1 MSASTEEQQQQVVAG
16 GDSSDRRSAF
26 ASPAAAVTTATNDD
40 IDNNCNEIVTNYT
53 RSFDLGLG
61 TASNSVNTC
70 IDDPHRAEEEGE
82 YNVTSLELF
91 SDLVVVVAI
100 HVIAT
105 PLEEEGILAN
115 IPWYIIRIFHL
126 WLIWHSATISFHL
139 SHLFKDAEN
148 PVLLLIVLLYM
159 VLVLLLAQH
168 YRIDDNFGALIIN
181 MILRAMEVA
190 SFAVQ
195 VHRDPPMHFDS
206 ARLTILRMI
215 PQSMVPNF
223 VVTEVLPLS
232 LSLIFSVDGQPRMSL
247 VWLSI
252 VLVMAQRTY
261 GAYKVDRIQSQSSK
275 PPVKVFDD
283 HLMKERYELISLIF
297 IGEITFAAAGDGD
310 DWLSVGYCC
319 FVMLTAFGCYLLF
332 FTARQPP
339 KIMSIQEFWSRSGV
353 HIMTGQHLYLGLFA
367 SLPAIAAGYMHIAES
382 MEGMEE
388 DNLNGN
394 VLCDPSSSSLLILSA
409 TTFLVFSAFVQAM
422 TKAKRE
428 AVMKQ
433 WQLVTVRLLW
443 SVICAGLYFL
453 PERASCVSRHPVAS
467 FAVPIIFFSSTMI
480 EIYGL
485 QEEGYSIVKRLERQ
499 STVQRT
505 KPIQKGGSSKT
516 LIVYDPSFE
525 SVGENSL
532 KSVGQD
538 EII

>member
-1 MSASTEEQQQQVVAG
+1 MSPLIEVQQQVVDG
-16 GDSSDRRSAF
+16 GGGNRRSAF
-26 ASPAAAVTTATNDD
+26 ASSAAAVATANND
-40 IDNNCNEIVTNYT
+40 IDNDHNEIVTNYT

-61 TASNSVNTC
+61 NASSSVKTC
-70 IDDPHRAEEEGE
+70 IDDPHQVEEEGE
-82 YNVTSLELF
+82 YSVTSLELF

-105 PLEEEGILAN
+105 PLEDEGILAN

-148 PVLLLIVLLYM
+148 PILLLIALGYM
-159 VLVLLLAQH
+159 VLVLLLAQN

-195 VHRDPPMHFDS
+195 VHREPPMHFDS
-206 ARLTILRMI
+206 ARLAILRMI
-215 PQSMVPNF
+215 PNSMVPNF
-223 VVTEVLPLS
+223 VVTELLPLS
-232 LSLIFSVDGQPRMSL
+232 LSLIFAVDEQPRMSL

-261 GAYKVDRIQSQSSK
+261 GAYKVDKIQSDSSK

-310 DWLSVGYCC
+310 EWMSVGYCC
-319 FVMLTAFGCYLLF
+319 FVTLTAFGCYLLF

-367 SLPAIAAGYMHIAES
+367 SLPAIAAGYMRIAES
-382 MEGMEE
+382 MEDIEGENP
-388 DNLNGN
+388 DGDLS
-394 VLCDPSSSSLLILSA
+394 CDPASSRLLILSA
-409 TTFLVFSAFVQAM
+409 TTFLVFSAFLHSM
-422 TKAKRE
+422 TKTKRE

-443 SVICAGLYFL
+443 SLICAGLYFF
-453 PERASCVSRHPVAS
+453 PEQSSCVGRHPVAS
-467 FAVPIIFFSSTMI
+467 FAVPAIFFSSTTI

-485 QEEGYSIVKRLERQ
+485 QEQGYSIVKRLEIQ

-505 KPIQKGGSSKT
+505 KPIEKGGSSKT
-516 LIVYDPSFE
+516 LIVYDSSFE
-525 SVGENSL
+525 SGDESAPASIDDQ
-532 KSVGQD
+532 K

>member
-1 MSASTEEQQQQVVAG
+1 MSPFTEEQQHVVSG
-16 GDSSDRRSAF
+16 GGSDRRTAF
-26 ASPAAAVTTATNDD
+26 ASAAAATTTNA
-40 IDNNCNEIVTNYT
+40 DNANNEIVTNYT

-61 TASNSVNTC
+61 HASDSVNTC
-70 IDDPHRAEEEGE
+70 IDDPHQVEEEGE

-105 PLEEEGILAN
+105 PLEDDGILAN

-159 VLVLLLAQH
+159 VVVLLLAQH

-181 MILRAMEVA
+181 MILRAMEVT
-190 SFAVQ
+190 SFAIQ
-195 VHRDPPMHFDS
+195 VHREPPMHFDL
-206 ARLTILRMI
+206 ARLAILRLI

-223 VVTEVLPLS
+223 VFTEVLPLS
-232 LSLIFSVDGQPRMSL
+232 LSLIFAVDGQPRMSL

-261 GAYKVDRIQSQSSK
+261 GAYKVDRIQSKSSK
-275 PPVKVFDD
+275 PPVKVFDE

-388 DNLNGN
+388 DDPNGN
-394 VLCDPSSSSLLILSA
+394 TSCDPSSSRLLILSA
-409 TTFLVFSAFVQAM
+409 TTFLVFSAFVHSM

-443 SVICAGLYFL
+443 SIICAGLYFL
-453 PERASCVSRHPVAS
+453 PDQASCAGQHPVAS
-467 FAVPIIFFSSTMI
+467 FAVPMIFFSSTMI

-485 QEEGYSIVKRLERQ
+485 QEQGYSLVKRLERQ

-505 KPIQKGGSSKT
+505 KPMQKGGSSK
-516 LIVYDPSFE
+516 P
-525 SVGENSL
+525 
-532 KSVGQD
+532 
-538 EII
+538 